1 MPLMLQR
8 SVRSR
13 NMPTATDDKTTKVLS
28 VLVATSLVGA
38 ILEKK
43 IIKIVATRCDVLKLK
58 CTKIRFRLGLRP
70 TPAK

>member
-13 NMPTATDDKTTKVLS
+13 NMPTATHDKTRKVLS
-28 VLVATSLVGA
+28 VLVAISLVGA

-43 IIKIVATRCDVLKLK
+43 SLKLLPPDVM
-58 CTKIRFRLGLRP
+58 C
-70 TPAK
+70 